1 MFNQRSG
8 YEFVDF
14 VKLIPGTPAS
24 EKFGLSNAISNQ
36 MPKMRNFILDLSIWQ
51 ALGKVSSGAA
61 CHNEELWV
69 DFDNQCVAIERS
81 CNQTYLSFSESKEK

>member
-1 MFNQRSG
+1 MFIQRSG

-51 ALGKVSSGAA
+51 ALG
-61 CHNEELWV
+61 
-69 DFDNQCVAIERS
+69 
-81 CNQTYLSFSESKEK
+81 